1 MRPSPSAAFLPSHDC
16 TLRRGFGGFQLYLR
30 LRARPVRFR
39 GDRAGWLNRSAP
51 PRSVAMLA
59 STSRNRRET
68 LSRASPSI
76 NSCRPL
82 VTLLRP
88 FGARETIW
96 LASFL
101 LLTGRTIN
109 RLFLAPLRYRKPT
122 RQPRWRRPTDN
133 LPYISSVAVLRCSGN
148 EKPKG
153 FVAKSPRARKKN
165 WRRRLNRV
173 GRVAGATCLK
183 SATGNSAGL
192 LLSRPRLRPA
202 KTRRAI
208 LVQQETANGQPSE
221 RRIQGQ
227 INIPTALFPCKT
239 GPVQNRQRR
248 ETNDPAKR
256 ALRPKSRGKRNLP
269 AEERRRELLDA
280 ALDIFSEKGMGI
292 TIQALADRVSVTQ
305 PLVHRY
311 FRTRADLIAGIREKI
326 QFAHW
331 DPDWREVLTDRSRP
345 LCERIP
351 RFLRPLSPAYL
362 QRALVSQLLVRGA
375 ERSDLRSGISRA
387 RARGAAAFDHWRS
400 ALQIRL
406 SRPRMPAGGTA
417 RDRAGLGLAFHHR
430 LSWDTPLCLSYVGV
444 AGRADDGARP
454 DASLSSHRPAG
465 DGGTDAFSA
474 GEARGC
480 AVRPPSIGARASD
493 HERGF
498 GHPRNKHRARFPPAS
513 EAADRM

>member
-227 INIPTALFPCKT
+227 DKHSHSAF
-239 GPVQNRQRR
+239 PVQNR
-248 ETNDPAKR
+248 PR
-256 ALRPKSRGKRNLP
+256 AEPPTSRD
-269 AEERRRELLDA
+269 E
-280 ALDIFSEKGMGI
+280 
-292 TIQALADRVSVTQ
+292 
-305 PLVHRY
+305 
-311 FRTRADLIAGIREKI
+311 
-326 QFAHW
+326 
-331 DPDWREVLTDRSRP
+331 RSREEGP
-345 LCERIP
+345 EAQEP
-351 RFLRPLSPAYL
+351 WQAQS
-362 QRALVSQLLVRGA
+362 SGRGA
-375 ERSDLRSGISRA
+375 
-387 RARGAAAFDHWRS
+387 
-400 ALQIRL
+400 
-406 SRPRMPAGGTA
+406 PAGTA
-417 RDRAGLGLAFHHR
+417 RRGPRYFLGKGHGHYNPGARRSGQRHAAAGAPLFPHTRRSHRGHSRKDSVRPLGPGLARSADRPQPPAVRAHPSISTPAISRISTARAGIA
-430 LSWDTPLCLSYVGV
+430 
-444 AGRADDGARP
+444 
-454 DASLSSHRPAG
+454 AS
-465 DGGTDAFSA
+465 GT
-474 GEARGC
+474 R
-480 AVRPPSIGARASD
+480 R
-493 HERGF
+493 
-498 GHPRNKHRARFPPAS
+498 
-513 EAADRM
+513 